1 MSTPEKTHE
10 RTAGKTGLI
19 RAQVDDLKADV
30 SEEREERKDAVEG
43 RIGDLKESAE
53 GRVADLKE
61 RIEALEADKVKLA
74 NQVRWMTRL
83 FITSFFVILVFLGV
97 SVGVVSDGVI
107 DVPLVGE
114 ISVGMPEADGAE
126 LDEVEGGGTDGD

>member
-1 MSTPEKTHE
+1 MSTPEGAPD
-10 RTAGKTGLI
+10 RNDGKTGLI
-19 RAQVDDLKADV
+19 LERVGDLKADV
-30 SEEREERKDAVEG
+30 SEEREERRDAVNG
-43 RIGDLKESAE
+43 RIG
-53 GRVADLKE
+53 DLKE

-74 NQVRWMTRL
+74 NQIRWMTRL

-126 LDEVEGGGTDGD
+126 VELDEVEGGGDTDGD